1 MPRCS
6 TKRGLAILRCV
17 MTHHAPGKSRTVSRR
32 RARGAVAAV
41 AGALV
46 ALVMFPTAA
55 LADTPEGW
63 DKAPHVSGLEFLLV
77 LFLIPAGLFLVIS
90 LLAALPSM
98 ISDKGYEPGQTWR
111 SEPEWFGGASKGVD
125 AADAVTPAQIE
136 SKDAER
142 GGTSGAW

>member
-1 MPRCS
+1 
-6 TKRGLAILRCV
+6 
-17 MTHHAPGKSRTVSRR
+17 MTHQQPKPSRTAVRRVLGRTVAVVS
-32 RARGAVAAV
+32 
-41 AGALV
+41 V
-46 ALVMFPTAA
+46 ALTTLVLLPTTAS
-55 LADTPEGW
+55 ADTPEAW
-63 DKAPHVSGLEFLLV
+63 DKAPDVSGLEFLVV

-111 SEPEWFGGASKGVD
+111 SEAEWFGGASKGVD
-125 AADAVTPAQIE
+125 AADEVTAAEIE